1 VKPPPFAWV
10 RADSVDA
17 ALDHLGRHGDD
28 ARVIAGGQSL
38 VPLLNFRLARPNVL
52 VDLSHVTELSF
63 IRSDDGRLAIGAM
76 TRQRELERSDL
87 VARSCPLL
95 PRCLRHVGHLQIRNR
110 GTVGGSIAHADPA
123 AELPAVAVV
132 LDADVVVAG
141 SGGRRTI
148 PAREF
153 FLGPLTTALEPEEL
167 VVALS
172 VPVRPGALTAFR
184 EVARRA
190 GDFALAGVAASLELD
205 AKGVVS
211 RASLAALGVAGTPVR
226 LPAAERALEGRPL
239 GPEAG
244 REAASAAAGEADP
257 PADVHANG
265 EYRRQLVATLVSR
278 CVKDLS
284 G

>member
-1 VKPPPFAWV
+1 MKPPPFAWV

-28 ARVIAGGQSL
+28 ARVLAGGQSL
-38 VPLLNFRLARPNVL
+38 VPLLNFRLARPSVL
-52 VDLSHVTELSF
+52 VDLAHVTELSF

-87 VARSCPLL
+87 AGRSCPLL
-95 PRCLRHVGHLQIRNR
+95 ARCLRHVGHLQIRNR

-123 AELPAVAVV
+123 AELPAVAVA
-132 LDADVVVAG
+132 LDADVTVAG

-148 PAREF
+148 PAGEF
-153 FLGPLTTALEPEEL
+153 FLGPLTTALEPGEL

-190 GDFALAGVAASLELD
+190 GDFALAGVAASMEVD

-226 LPAAERALEGRPL
+226 LAAAGRALEGRPL
-239 GPEAG
+239 GSEAG
-244 REAASAAAGEADP
+244 REAASAAAGEVDP
-257 PADVHANG
+257 HADVHADG

>member
-17 ALDHLGRHGDD
+17 ALNHLARHGDE

-38 VPLLNFRLARPNVL
+38 VPLLNFRLARPSVL
-52 VDLSHVTELSF
+52 VDLAHVTELSF

-87 VARSCPLL
+87 VGRSCPLL

-244 REAASAAAGEADP
+244 REAASAAAGEVDP